1 MRRILLVDDEI
12 NVLNALVRAMRLH
25 LQIGALV
32 QRKVLAPDA
41 RQIIYDSGGKRY
53 DPSVV
58 AAFRALNEGDP
69 VEKVRDQACT
79 ARALTPGTILSR
91 DLVTAEGLMLLSA
104 DHVLDERMIGQVR
117 DFESKNEVRLNIWI
131 WPPKEK

>member
-1 MRRILLVDDEI
+1 LTLASDYD
-12 NVLNALVRAMRLH
+12 N

-32 QRKVLAPDA
+32 QRKVLPQDA
-41 RQIIYDSGGKRY
+41 RQIVYDSSAKRY

-79 ARALTPGTILSR
+79 AKALTPGTILSR

-104 DHVLDERMIGQVR
+104 EHVLDERMIAQVR
-117 DFESKNEVRLNIWI
+117 DFETKNEVRLNIWV
-131 WPPKEK
+131 WPPKGTP